1 MTSCVNPDDSSAVI
15 PVETGDETRWGLE
28 VIARF
33 PGDALTTS
41 WVLDADLVGLT
52 LTRDQDVDVHVRSS
66 NDRRSDH
73 LLPTIAAKPDSDGHI
88 RLDLTK
94 LLDDVVEGPI
104 ALGIRFQ
111 ADLPD
116 EGPDPILRL
125 DSTIARS
132 DGTQETTKTVRVF
145 HRASAKLKF
154 TMTNDRGVGEYPP
167 MVLRLK
173 DDQGLWMVWHE
184 HSERWTRSTDE
195 GDATAFTTDGK
206 DVGVIIAYSCRNV
219 PPASIRRLRTSRPG
233 MAMLCRLIW
242 H

>member
-1 MTSCVNPDDSSAVI
+1 M
-15 PVETGDETRWGLE
+15 
-28 VIARF
+28 
-33 PGDALTTS
+33 
-41 WVLDADLVGLT
+41 
-52 LTRDQDVDVHVRSS
+52 
-66 NDRRSDH
+66 
-73 LLPTIAAKPDSDGHI
+73 
-88 RLDLTK
+88 
-94 LLDDVVEGPI
+94 
-104 ALGIRFQ
+104 
-111 ADLPD
+111 PD

-184 HSERWTRSTDE
+184 HSERWTGSTDE

-206 DVGVIIAYSCRNV
+206 DVGVIIAYSCRDV
-219 PPASIRRLRTSRPG
+219 PPAAIRRLRTSRPG